1 MINKDIWWKQ
11 FDPPKFIVG
20 DKVYISDRGEAIEC
34 SIASVNAEFRSSEV
48 YYEYELENVNNDEGF
63 YYREESGM
71 FTNRDDAE
79 KPGLIAALEDRKDSL
94 KNWIVMGKTDIQRL
108 KGLTPEG
115 IAERIKAAEDELT
128 ENECKLAQVEAELKE
143 LKGEQDVQ
151 I

>member
-20 DKVYISDRGEAIEC
+20 DKVYIEDRGEVIEC
-34 SIASVNAEFRSSEV
+34 SIVSVHAEFGFSEV
-48 YYEYELENVNNDEGF
+48 YYEYELEDVNNVEGIH
-63 YYREESGM
+63 YRDESGM

-79 KPGLIAALEDRKDSL
+79 KPCLIAALEDRKGSL
-94 KNWIVMGKTDIQRL
+94 KNWIAMGKSDIQRL

-115 IAERIKAAEDELT
+115 IAERIKEAEDELT

-143 LKGEQDVQ
+143 LKG
-151 I
+151 